1 MEDVDRNVGPEFAKG
16 IRRCV
21 TEERIAILA
30 CDVPRGT
37 VLLRVVGS
45 GYALCDSAPQQLG
58 CVDRVV
64 AVIVWRDRHSAH
76 GVRGPLPE
84 GTITHC
90 IVSLVFMK
98 QRR

>member
-1 MEDVDRNVGPEFAKG
+1 VTSGGRLWIPMEDMDGDIGPEFTKG

-30 CDVPRGT
+30 RDLLRGT

-64 AVIVWRDRHSAH
+64 AVIVRCDRHPAH
-76 GVRGPLPE
+76 
-84 GTITHC
+84 
-90 IVSLVFMK
+90 SL
-98 QRR
+98 